1 MQNGGD
7 GKRDRRLM
15 GREERGGFSLN
26 KVVQDQN
33 V

>member
-15 GREERGGFSLN
+15 GRDEEAGGGVL
-26 KVVQDQN
+26 VE
-33 V
+33 

>member
-15 GREERGGFSLN
+15 GGEEGRGFSLN